1 MSLQRLRYAS
11 LSSRR
16 VDLVGDYAGSELF
29 IVEGDSL
36 LLRSFS
42 DSRLDFDEGFQLLHA
57 IYAVEYLVQGLVQRK
72 CNFHLVF
79 FDDHDHLCVPENTT
93 PANRSKYL
101 LARSVLLRHLR
112 RHLPQSHPTI
122 HVYNFDSAVAPGFRE
137 YLMLSGA
144 YFMLCHDGARSTLP
158 SGKSSETPDGTVQP
172 HESDRS
178 SQGVKRVGFRKL
190 IYLMINRGYNVAL
203 INGLEWMD
211 TKVSPP
217 KRPVVVIS
225 LLRLLGNGMGC

>member
-1 MSLQRLRYAS
+1 MSLQRFRYAS

-42 DSRLDFDEGFQLLHA
+42 DAKLDFEEGFQLLHA
-57 IYAVEYLVQGLVQRK
+57 IYAVEYLIQGLVQRK

-79 FDDHDHLCVPENTT
+79 FDDHDHLCIPEDTT
-93 PANRSKYL
+93 PANQSKYL

-112 RHLPQSHPTI
+112 RNLPHSHPTI
-122 HVYNFDSAVAPGFRE
+122 HVHSFESALGLDFSE
-137 YLMLSGA
+137 YLMVSGA
-144 YFMLCHDGARSTLP
+144 YFMLCHDGADPTLP
-158 SGKSSETPDGTVQP
+158 SGEPSETPDGTIQL
-172 HESDRS
+172 HRGNRS
-178 SQGVKRVGFRKL
+178 SKKVAFRSL

-211 TKVSPP
+211 TKVCPA
-217 KRPVVVIS
+217 K
-225 LLRLLGNGMGC
+225 RLLAVT

>member
-1 MSLQRLRYAS
+1 MSLQELRYEG

-42 DSRLDFDEGFQLLHA
+42 DEKLDFDEGFQLLHA
-57 IYAVEYLVQGLVQRK
+57 IYAVEHLIKGLVQRK

-79 FDDHDHLCVPENTT
+79 FDDHDQLCIPEN
-93 PANRSKYL
+93 ASLENHGKYL

-112 RHLPQSHPTI
+112 QHLPQSHPTI
-122 HVYNFDSAVAPGFRE
+122 HVHTFDSAVGPDFKDF
-137 YLMLSGA
+137 LTMSGA
-144 YFMLCHDGARSTLP
+144 YFMLCHDGASP
-158 SGKSSETPDGTVQP
+158 ISSSGRSSESSDSNIPLSKG
-172 HESDRS
+172 DRS
-178 SQGVKRVGFRKL
+178 SRRVKRALFRSL
-190 IYLMINRGYNVAL
+190 ICLMINRGYNVAL

-211 TKVSPP
+211 TKVY
-217 KRPVVVIS
+217 
-225 LLRLLGNGMGC
+225 L